1 MKLWEK
7 RQDNIVILAV
17 HGRLDATT
25 GPLFEQQVAPMID
38 AGDKNFLLDLAHLD
52 YISSAALR
60 RLLLLAKRSED
71 RGGKVA
77 LLSVQS
83 HILEIFEMAG
93 FTQLFQ
99 FYTDQDEAIRSF

>member
-7 RQDNIVILAV
+7 RQNDVVILAV
-17 HGRLDATT
+17 HGRFDATT
-25 GPLFEQQVAPMID
+25 APLFEQQVAPMLD
-38 AGDKNFLLDLAHLD
+38 GGDKNFLLDLAHLD

-60 RLLLLAKRSED
+60 RLLFLAKQAED
-71 RGGKVA
+71 KGGKVA

-83 HILEIFEMAG
+83 HILEIFDMAG

-99 FYTDQDEAIRSF
+99 FYTDQEEAVRSF